1 MEAIPLAAACYN
13 SDTADKPREASGPI
27 QTVFIMGTLYK
38 TAEQTAKEP
47 SVKKIILGLVMGAM
61 LLASGL
67 VLTGCGDRDQPQTE
81 AVGCGCN

>member
-1 MEAIPLAAACYN
+1 M
-13 SDTADKPREASGPI
+13 
-27 QTVFIMGTLYK
+27 
-38 TAEQTAKEP
+38 
-47 SVKKIILGLVMGAM
+47 KKIILGLVMGAM